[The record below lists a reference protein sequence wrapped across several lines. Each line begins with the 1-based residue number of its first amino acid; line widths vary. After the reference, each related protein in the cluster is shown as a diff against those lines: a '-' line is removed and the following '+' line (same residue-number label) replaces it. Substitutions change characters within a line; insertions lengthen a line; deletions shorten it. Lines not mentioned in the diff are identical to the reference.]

1 MRGDFPGGGLGQA
14 VPQVP
19 SVADLHASGQR
30 GADCLAVGPRSVPAD
45 DLDAGMLTEPVP
57 GDIGGTALQD
67 VDAAAGLVLDEHGR
81 VDQAAPQ
88 REVVDAQDTRHF
100 QGGKGDPEEDAQR
113 GVPGDADA
121 QRRQQT
127 DPARPANSRAAALTW
142 PVSRVMR
149 RW

>member
-1 MRGDFPGGGLGQA
+1 MRGDFLGGGLGQA

-45 DLDAGMLTEPVP
+45 DLDAGMLTEPVLD
-57 GDIGGTALQD
+57 GIGGTALQD
-67 VDAAAGLVLDEHGR
+67 VDAAAGLGVDEHGR

-127 DPARPANSRAAALTW
+127 GSRAAC
-142 PVSRVMR
+142 
-149 RW
+149 